1 MSYYYQYL
9 FEKTDDNPQGEKAK
23 GISQQ
28 NYNEFKYDELKLEDK
43 IKYIGFALQD
53 INVNSKVER
62 NSDDDIDVDFVLLVK
77 NDKDARKARELIQKI
92 NGDIKDSNIFK
103 LDNKLFYIKSQETK
117 KQNRF
122 TDTLTRAREIQDA
135 AARRFQDMTTV
146 RQYRYV

>member
-28 NYNEFKYDELKLEDK
+28 NYNEFNYDELKLEDK

-62 NSDDDIDVDFVLLVK
+62 NNDDDIDVDFVLLVK

-103 LDNKLFYIKSQETK
+103 IDNKLFYIKSQETK